1 MEKETYNVGERIKY
15 FRLQKHYSVNKL
27 ATVAGISQSFLRDV
41 ELGNRNIT
49 VNSLSYVC
57 DALDISLADFF
68 SDCLPSQIADEAV
81 LSRLYQLND
90 TQRTAL
96 IAFLDTMISQ

>member
-1 MEKETYNVGERIKY
+1 MDRETYNVGERIKY

-27 ATVAGISQSFLRDV
+27 ATIAGISQSFLRDV

-49 VNSLSYVC
+49 VNNLSYVC

-68 SDCLPSQIADEAV
+68 SDCLPSRIADDPV
-81 LSRLYQLND
+81 LAKFYQL
-90 TQRTAL
+90 TEIQRTAL
-96 IAFLDTMISQ
+96 ISFLDTITP